1 MALLVRLAPPTMRGR
16 VSSAYASSFL
26 IGGMLGPV
34 LGGLMAG
41 FGLRVPFV
49 AYAVALIVAALV
61 VGVRLS
67 GASLRPD
74 PTATPAPPMRLG
86 EGLRDSAYRAALASA
101 FANGWA
107 NFGVRVA
114 VVPQF
119 AVAVHDDTWVAGV
132 ALAVAAAGTASSLQF
147 SGRVADSVGRRPMV
161 LAGLATTAVT
171 LGLMGFS
178 ESLWVLLGLS
188 AVSGF
193 GAGMV
198 NPGQQATVADVIGN
212 ERSGGTVLS
221 TFQMAQDGGAILGP
235 VLIGVVADQAGFEAA
250 FLVTG
255 LVSLV
260 ALLPWLVARETL
272 QKETQG
278 PVADGPATR

>member
-1 MALLVRLAPPTMRGR
+1 
-16 VSSAYASSFL
+16 
-26 IGGMLGPV
+26 
-34 LGGLMAG
+34 
-41 FGLRVPFV
+41 
-49 AYAVALIVAALV
+49 
-61 VGVRLS
+61 
-67 GASLRPD
+67 
-74 PTATPAPPMRLG
+74 
-86 EGLRDSAYRAALASA
+86 
-101 FANGWA
+101 
-107 NFGVRVA
+107 
-114 VVPQF
+114 
-119 AVAVHDDTWVAGV
+119 
-132 ALAVAAAGTASSLQF
+132 
-147 SGRVADSVGRRPMV
+147 MV

-235 VLIGVVADQAGFEAA
+235 VLIGVVADRAGFEAA
-250 FLVTG
+250 FVVTG

-272 QKETQG
+272 QKETQE
-278 PVADGPATR
+278 PVGDGPAVEERVGAPPARRPDRRRGRGGGRSGTWHGWTGRGWTQGAPSWRDARSRSPGERARRS

>member
-1 MALLVRLAPPTMRGR
+1 M
-16 VSSAYASSFL
+16 
-26 IGGMLGPV
+26 
-34 LGGLMAG
+34 
-41 FGLRVPFV
+41 
-49 AYAVALIVAALV
+49 
-61 VGVRLS
+61 
-67 GASLRPD
+67 
-74 PTATPAPPMRLG
+74 
-86 EGLRDSAYRAALASA
+86 
-101 FANGWA
+101 
-107 NFGVRVA
+107 
-114 VVPQF
+114 
-119 AVAVHDDTWVAGV
+119 
-132 ALAVAAAGTASSLQF
+132 
-147 SGRVADSVGRRPMV
+147 GRRPMV

-235 VLIGVVADQAGFEAA
+235 VLIGVVADRAGFEAA
-250 FLVTG
+250 FVVTG

-272 QKETQG
+272 QKETQE
-278 PVADGPATR
+278 PVGDGPATR

>member
-1 MALLVRLAPPTMRGR
+1 M
-16 VSSAYASSFL
+16 SAS
-26 IGGMLGPV
+26 PV
-34 LGGLMAG
+34 ILWFRRDL
-41 FGLRVPFV
+41 
-49 AYAVALIVAALV
+49 
-61 VGVRLS
+61 RLS
-67 GASLRPD
+67 DHPALWAAAKAGLVIPLFIRDQSVDGLGA
-74 PTATPAPPMRLG
+74 AAKWRLG

-272 QKETQG
+272 QKESPEQ
-278 PVADGPATR
+278 PADGPATR